1 MEINYKIITNVQV
14 RYIFIISILF
24 SSLFS
29 CNTWAEAFKIT
40 GSWYQPVKT
49 GWLYQKQN
57 DLAKSELIPS
67 MGVRLT
73 GGEFWFQGDFV
84 IKKSGRVVLDFK
96 NTNII
101 SHFQHY
107 IFNNKNQ
114 LIFYSDGGITSDTNN
129 PFFLRHGRE
138 LDLPPGNYRLI
149 TYLSSPYYLA
159 QPEPYLNSL
168 KDYRSSIHNGN
179 ALTLMCLGIFLGL
192 GLYYFVLAISRQ
204 RLADGMYALFILG
217 NFLFFSMSLLV
228 APQLFNLHWFY
239 LSSIPILVSNMVYV
253 VFVMA
258 LLIQRNNQPQ
268 LYRAGQYV
276 LVILSILLLF
286 AAIHSNW
293 SLELAR
299 YGVGLFLS
307 YGLTAGILR
316 ARQGLVTAKLYLVA
330 IIAFFIIGGIAIS
343 QTQLAGIYTY
353 NVEHIGLFAV
363 AAETILLAFV
373 LSYQFAQ
380 LQRDKENIY
389 LDYSQEIIL
398 RREFAIAKAEAER
411 ANKAKSD
418 FLSNMS
424 HELRTPMNAI
434 IGYSEML
441 LDEDELPEI
450 YMNDIKRVVKAAKH
464 LLGLINNIL
473 ELSKVESGRIEMS
486 LEKVKLHDVL
496 SESLIMVEPLTEKK
510 NIQLVLNNTKDGT
523 VIADYMRLK
532 QVLINLLSN
541 AIKYNNDNGKVD
553 ISVQIKKGQ
562 YVKVLVTDTGIG
574 IPDER
579 LSELFEPFNRLDAEN
594 SNIEGTGIGLTLAKS
609 IIEQLGGRLEV
620 KSKLGKGSCFWIE
633 LPNADLTYLK

>member
-1 MEINYKIITNVQV
+1 MNYKFIINVQT
-14 RYIFIISILF
+14 RYIFIIFILF
-24 SSLFS
+24 SALFS
-29 CNTWAEAFKIT
+29 SSTWAEARKIT
-40 GSWYQPVKT
+40 GSWYQPEKT
-49 GWLYQKQN
+49 GWLYQKQS
-57 DLAKSELIPS
+57 DLAKSKLKPLTA
-67 MGVRLT
+67 VQLT

-84 IKKSGRVVLDFK
+84 IKKSGRFVLDFK

-101 SHFQHY
+101 SRFQHY

-114 LIFYSDGGITSDTNN
+114 LVLYTDGGITSDTNN

-138 LDLPPGNYRLI
+138 LDLAPGNYRLI

-159 QPEPYLNSL
+159 QPEPYLNGL
-168 KDYRSSIHNGN
+168 KDYRSSIHSGN
-179 ALTLMCLGIFLGL
+179 ALTLMCMGIFIGL
-192 GLYYFVLAISRQ
+192 GFYYFVLAISRK
-204 RLADGMYALFILG
+204 RLAEGMYALFILG

-239 LSSIPILVSNMVYV
+239 LSSVPILLSNMTYV

-258 LLIQRNNQPQ
+258 LLIQRNHQPQ
-268 LYRAGQYV
+268 LYRTGQYM
-276 LVILSILLLF
+276 LVILGILLLF
-286 AAIHSNW
+286 AAIHSSW

-299 YGVGLFLS
+299 YGVGLFLG

-330 IIAFFIIGGIAIS
+330 IVSFFIIGGIAIT
-343 QTQLAGIYTY
+343 QTRLAGIYTY

-363 AAETILLAFV
+363 AAEVILLALV

-380 LQRDKENIY
+380 LQRDKEKLY

-398 RREFAIAKAEAER
+398 RRESAIAKAEAER

-441 LDEDELPEI
+441 LEEDGLPEI
-450 YMNDIKRVVKAAKH
+450 YIDDIKRVVKASKH

-473 ELSKVESGRIEMS
+473 ELSRVESGYLEIS
-486 LEKVKLHDVL
+486 LEKVKLQDVL
-496 SESLIMVEPLTEKK
+496 SESLIMVKPLTEKK
-510 NIQLVLNNTKDGT
+510 NIQLVLKNTKDGA
-523 VIADYMRLK
+523 VIADYMQLK

-574 IPDER
+574 IPEER
-579 LSELFEPFNRLDAEN
+579 LSELFEPFNRLDAKN

-609 IIEQLGGRLEV
+609 IIEQMGGSIGV
-620 KSKLGKGSCFWIE
+620 KSTPGKGSCFWIE
-633 LPNADLTYLK
+633 LPNANLTYLK